1 MRLKTKLSLGLVFLF
16 IVILLFGV
24 LGLFFINRLSVDA
37 RLVLKNNHE
46 SLVYCNAMF
55 RDLEDIATRKDAV
68 DDFRQNLVMQQN
80 NITEVGEKEA
90 TDELTKNF
98 GELLA
103 NPADPTNY
111 PEIRQSLIRIQEL
124 NEMAILRKNAAAQ
137 RTAESAR
144 NILTIIFT
152 ILTLVAFT
160 FIFNLPGIIS
170 DPIRSLSEGIREI
183 AGKNYKKRIYL
194 KQDDEFGDLANAFNI
209 MAGKLDEY
217 ESSNLAQIKFEK
229 SRIETIIN
237 QMKDGIVGLDG
248 NKNIL
253 FLNAVAEKLLG
264 LKEQEIVGK
273 YCPDIAVKNDLMRTL
288 LQDDPEKTELKIYA
302 DNKES
307 YFSKDILNVT
317 TNGVVVGEV
326 VVLRNITPFHEL
338 NEAKTNFI
346 ATVSHELKT
355 PISSIKMSARLLTD
369 DRVGNVNAEQQELI
383 RSIGDDADRL
393 LKITGELLN
402 MSQVETGNIQLKL
415 QSADPSRIVEQ
426 ALNAVQFQAQQKN
439 IHISSVLE
447 DGLPAVQAD
456 VEKTSWVLINLLTNA
471 IKYSPEDSK
480 VEVNVGRNGRKGTRN
495 GEDLNGQPDRNHTDG
510 PLNQVEFVVRDHG
523 KGIDEKY
530 LPRIFERYYKVPG
543 THERTGT
550 GLGLSISKEFIEA
563 QGGNIWVDSRIG
575 EGSRFGFTLNNA
587 ASA

>member
-1 MRLKTKLSLGLVFLF
+1 MSIRLKTKLSLGLVFLF

-24 LGLFFINRLSVDA
+24 LGLFFINRLSNEG

-46 SLVYCNAMF
+46 SLVYSNRMLQSLEDLRTSKDALDMF
-55 RDLEDIATRKDAV
+55 RDNLK
-68 DDFRQNLVMQQN
+68 RQQA

-98 GELLA
+98 NELLMD
-103 NPADPTNY
+103 PADPSNY
-111 PEIRQSLIRIQEL
+111 AEIRRSISKIQEL
-124 NEMAILRKNAAAQ
+124 NEMAILRKNDVAQ
-137 RTAESAR
+137 KTAEGAR

-194 KQDDEFGDLANAFNI
+194 KQEDEFGDLANAFNI

-217 ESSNLAQIKFEK
+217 ESSNLAKIKFEK

-237 QMKDGIVGLDG
+237 QMRDGIIGLDEK
-248 NKNIL
+248 KNIL
-253 FLNAVAEKLLG
+253 FLNAVSEKLLG
-264 LKEQEIVGK
+264 LKESEISGR
-273 YCPDIAVKNDLMRTL
+273 YAPDIAVTNDLVRTL
-288 LQDDPEKTELKIYA
+288 LQDDPNKKDLKIYA

-307 YFSKDILNVT
+307 YFSKDILDVTNSNVVI
-317 TNGVVVGEV
+317 GQVI
-326 VVLRNITPFHEL
+326 VLRNITPFHEL

-355 PISSIKMSARLLTD
+355 PLSSIKMSARLLTD
-369 DRVGNVNAEQQELI
+369 LRVGALNGEQQELI
-383 RSIGDDADRL
+383 RSITDDADRL

-415 QSADPSRIVEQ
+415 QPASPAVIVGQ
-426 ALNAVQFQAQQKN
+426 ALQAVQFQAQQKR
-439 IHISSVLE
+439 IRIGTSVE
-447 DGLPAVQAD
+447 ENLPFIQAD
-456 VEKTSWVLINLLTNA
+456 VEKTSWVLINFLTNA
-471 IKYSPEDSK
+471 IKYSPEDAGIEVIAARSGDG
-480 VEVNVGRNGRKGTRN
+480 VEILVK
-495 GEDLNGQPDRNHTDG
+495 
-510 PLNQVEFVVRDHG
+510 DHG

-530 LPRIFERYYKVPG
+530 LPRIFDRYFTVPG
-543 THERTGT
+543 SHDRNGT

-563 QGGNIWVDSRIG
+563 QGGRIWVDSRIG
-575 EGSRFGFTLNNA
+575 EGSQFGFVFGTV
-587 ASA
+587 